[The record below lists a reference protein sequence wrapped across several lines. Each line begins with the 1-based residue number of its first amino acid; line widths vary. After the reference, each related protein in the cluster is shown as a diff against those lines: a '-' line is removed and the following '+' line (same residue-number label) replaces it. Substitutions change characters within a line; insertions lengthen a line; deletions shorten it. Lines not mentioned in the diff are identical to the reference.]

1 VSGATSISGAANS
14 AIAPTPQDGVVV
26 SATTHLR
33 PVKYP
38 NRLDDIG
45 VIGRTGTWKRA
56 FMLRPKYAGR
66 FLFLLYPS
74 EDIAPDR
81 ILSEP
86 VHFPGFNTAPKVL
99 EFTIPQNLREFRVW
113 NWRLVKTTFED
124 DEEADFELLDAMQ
137 HPPDGFIDPPGAAF
151 LAAQAEQEEAYSHLL
166 FETRP
171 ALEGSLRFSE
181 EMDIS
186 ESRAIAW
193 SCHQPYESQDGK
205 PALHANSKGVMD
217 WLRQYADRFD
227 PHRIWALGDTC
238 YSDGIGEL
246 NFVKQVNDKTGW
258 HNDWALRKD
267 LLSLYRL
274 NYRYHWSFSPMQ
286 ALMRNYPHIAMWDD
300 HEIRDGYGSDAN
312 DFTDENRVMKDIASQ
327 AAQDYLFS
335 WNEPLR
341 SESGKNIHVDN
352 HLAYVDGPLAA
363 YIFDGRNNRSY
374 GDDIPVPPEVPVVAG
389 FLLGLIG
396 GAVLGAAGGPVG
408 AIAGGAA
415 GAVAGTAASVA
426 VEKEVIELYRWHNP
440 GEVISDQQLQDFR
453 RYCNHIRGLTQV
465 RYLMLGN
472 AVPFIYINDL
482 VEALA
487 SEMELTA
494 TDVGQNIRD
503 DIRDSWHSPSNQRQL
518 SRLVDILREL
528 HQARPDIEI
537 INISGDI
544 HISNAFSA
552 EPEGFSKPIFQI
564 TSSALTNRISLS
576 DSVTN
581 LLSVDGGLSAFES
594 SGIFGDIDRLWH
606 EGVFQN
612 FLSVDANSDRIELI
626 LHVYNKDDDKS
637 FGARDR
643 KLVIRPN
650 KGFTLT
656 EG

>member
-1 VSGATSISGAANS
+1 MSGATSISGAGRKTA
-14 AIAPTPQDGVVV
+14 APTPQDGVVV
-26 SATTHLR
+26 AATTHLEA
-33 PVKYP
+33 VKYP

-45 VIGRTGTWKRA
+45 VVGRTGNWKRA
-56 FMLRPKYAGR
+56 FMLRPKYGGR

-74 EDIAPDR
+74 EDVAPDR
-81 ILSEP
+81 VLTEA
-86 VHFPGFNTAPKVL
+86 VHFPGFNTGPKVL
-99 EFTIPQNLREFRVW
+99 EFTIPPELRSFKLW
-113 NWRLVKTTFED
+113 NWRLVKTTFMD
-124 DEEADFELLDAMQ
+124 SEESDFELRDALE
-137 HPPDGFIDPPGAAF
+137 HTVDGFLDPPGAAF
-151 LAAQAEQEEAYSHLL
+151 LAGEAEAEGAYSHLL

-171 ALEGSLRFSE
+171 ALEGSVRFSE
-181 EMDIS
+181 EMDRNVA
-186 ESRAIAW
+186 RAIAW
-193 SCHQPYESQDGK
+193 SCHQPYESKDGAA
-205 PALHANSKGVMD
+205 ALHANSKGVLD
-217 WLRQYADRFD
+217 WLRLFADQFD

-246 NFVKQVNDKTGW
+246 NFVKQVYDKTGW
-258 HNDWALRKD
+258 HNNWDLRKD

-274 NYRYHWSFSPMQ
+274 NYRYHWSFEPMQ

-312 DFTDENRVMKDIASQ
+312 DFTDENSVMKEIAGQ

-352 HLAYVDGPLAA
+352 HLAYVDGTVAA

-374 GDDIPVPPEVPVVAG
+374 GDDIPVPPEVSVVAG
-389 FLLGLIG
+389 FFLGLFG
-396 GAVLGAAGGPVG
+396 GIAAGAAGGPIGAITGGAVG
-408 AIAGGAA
+408 AAT
-415 GAVAGTAASVA
+415 GTAAAVA

-440 GEVISDQQLQDFR
+440 GEVISDQQLADFR
-453 RYCNHIRGLTQV
+453 RYCNHVRGLPAV
-465 RYLMLGN
+465 RYLVLGN
-472 AVPFIYINDL
+472 SVPFIYINDL
-482 VEALA
+482 IEALA
-487 SEMELTA
+487 AEMELTA

-503 DIRDSWHSPSNQRQL
+503 DIRDSWHSPGNQRQL

-528 HQARPDIEI
+528 HLARPDVEI

-544 HISNAFSA
+544 HISNAFVA
-552 EPEGFSKPIFQI
+552 RPEGFSKPIFQI

-581 LLSVDGGLSAFES
+581 LLSVGGTLSPLES
-594 SGIFGDIDRLWH
+594 SGIFGDIGRLWH

-612 FLSVDANSDRIELI
+612 FLSMTATGEKIEFI
-626 LHVYNKDDDKS
+626 LHVYNKDDEKV

-650 KGFTLT
+650 GGYTLT
-656 EG
+656 DA